1 MLFFAIIPKLLGNA
15 VLGISRGDRVQNH
28 QSLFGIHIHIDVD
41 KQYSHY
47 PFFLMTRVIGF
58 ILSDIYAKG
67 SQLPVR
73 QNHLDG

>member
-28 QSLFGIHIHIDVD
+28 QSLFGTSTHID
-41 KQYSHY
+41 KLYSHY